1 MALDKVRLNG
11 VLNGRVNAM
20 GINGGSGG
28 GGMKLLTVTV
38 DEQTEAVTLNA
49 TYNQVKQALQ
59 SGQLV
64 GFYMEDR
71 GLYQLYLAFAY
82 ADAQDSVLAGVI
94 FTNAMSVNNYTR
106 YFVADSEDGELY
118 LSQQH

>member
-28 GGMKLLTVTV
+28 GGMTLLTATN
-38 DEQTEAVTLNA
+38 DQRGGVTLNA

-64 GFYMEDR
+64 GFYMDDR
-71 GLYQLYLAFAY
+71 GLYELYLAFAY
-82 ADAQDSVLAGVI
+82 WDADDTEHAGVT
-94 FTNAMSVNNYTR
+94 FTCAAGLNNSPR
-106 YFVADSEDGELY
+106 DFEADSEDGELY
-118 LSQQH
+118 YLQQH